1 MTIHYDSIAYCAM
14 VRNGKVEY
22 FEEYYN
28 NGSLVYSIGIS
39 YQAYVN
45 AIGGT
50 NK

>member
-1 MTIHYDSIAYCAM
+1 MTIHYDSLAYSAS

-39 YQAYVN
+39 YRAYVN

-50 NK
+50 SK